1 MLRSWCV
8 LKGALSY
15 FDYCPIPSR
24 IPETVTCGFGRWIPT
39 LKLLHWKLSIRYK
52 HLNLSCNPWN
62 YIILCLYLL
71 IHSHHIEHSHRHSMA
86 CDSPGPKIPTDLG
99 VTTPPGVKFNDF
111 VSSGHFIIC
120 YGASSFWSTF
130 SIAIWAISPWNP
142 HFGLIFPST
151 FTDDYLTFSHEISG
165 GFPCFAPPQLRG
177 FPHPKTGHLG
187 HSSMATCALLL
198 ARKLRDVGPP
208 VRKTHIGKP

>member
-52 HLNLSCNPWN
+52 HLNLSCNPWKLHN
-62 YIILCLYLL
+62 PVFISTNPFPITLNTPIDTAWRAIHRGPRSQL
-71 IHSHHIEHSHRHSMA
+71 IWA
-86 CDSPGPKIPTDLG
+86 WPQ
-99 VTTPPGVKFNDF
+99 PPGVKFNDF

-208 VRKTHIGKP
+208 VRKHT